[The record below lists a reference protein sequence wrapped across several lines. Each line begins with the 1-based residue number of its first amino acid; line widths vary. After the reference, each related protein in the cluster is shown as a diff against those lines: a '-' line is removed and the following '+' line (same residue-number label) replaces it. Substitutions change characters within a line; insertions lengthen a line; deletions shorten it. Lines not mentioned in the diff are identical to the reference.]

1 MDCSIVQC
9 MENSVDSEESVKMSC
24 PSCPDRDISIAEM
37 TELVCERN
45 ISSVLKAV
53 VGREGIY
60 PIKIMADLRPKK
72 KIILD
77 SFVKYQLGSDCSCPI
92 LQMKES
98 NALIFR
104 EKGYNKE
111 DIDFSAQDTVLPFSE
126 KLENN
131 VRNLASR
138 EHLCA
143 KLDRLRR
150 SKSSES
156 DRMMKQLLRK
166 VGILP

>member
-1 MDCSIVQC
+1 M
-9 MENSVDSEESVKMSC
+9 NYSC
-24 PSCPDRDISIAEM
+24 IS
-37 TELVCERN
+37 
-45 ISSVLKAV
+45 
-53 VGREGIY
+53 
-60 PIKIMADLRPKK
+60 
-72 KIILD
+72 
-77 SFVKYQLGSDCSCPI
+77 
-92 LQMKES
+92 ES